1 MDNKCLTFK
10 QFLKKNWLIFVC
22 LGIFPVIVLVT
33 FVVVMKF
40 GKCDI
45 TDLGS
50 MLGGLLAYCGTIFLG
65 TITVYQVERQRQEN
79 FIMLEE
85 QNYQANK
92 GTMQFFVEEVNNKTI
107 FVVKNFGK
115 SEIYNG
121 SIIFDKEWF
130 DELETFGDI
139 PKIVKDSFQKILS
152 QKIYLAPNQE
162 IRLLLYYSGMN
173 PKYYNFLTNKNCK
186 GKLSYDTLGKNVEIE
201 FDYSFHAVL
210 TSNDGLNR

>member
-1 MDNKCLTFK
+1 MDNKSLTFK
-10 QFLKKNWLIFVC
+10 QFLKKNWRVFMCLSIFALILLTVFS
-22 LGIFPVIVLVT
+22 LL
-33 FVVVMKF
+33 MAF
-40 GKCDI
+40 GKCGI
-45 TDLGS
+45 NDLGS
-50 MLGGLLAYCGTIFLG
+50 MLGGFLAYCGTIVLG

-92 GTMQFFVEEVNNKTI
+92 GTMQFFVEVINHKAI

-121 SIIFDKEWF
+121 SITFDKEWLN
-130 DELETFGDI
+130 ELETFGDI
-139 PKIVKDSFQKILS
+139 AKIVKDTFEKSLS

-162 IRLLLYYSGMN
+162 IRLILAYLN
-173 PKYYNFLTNKNCK
+173 INHEYYNFLISKNCK
-186 GKLSYDTLGKNVEIE
+186 GKLSYDTLGKNVERD

-210 TSNDGLNR
+210 TSHDGLNQ